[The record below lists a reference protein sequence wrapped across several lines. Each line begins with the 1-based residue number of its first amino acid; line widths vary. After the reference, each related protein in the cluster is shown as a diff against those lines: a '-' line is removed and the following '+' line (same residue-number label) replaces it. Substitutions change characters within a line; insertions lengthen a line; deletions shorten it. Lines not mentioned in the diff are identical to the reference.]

1 MTVRTLALLAPLVAA
16 LLTGCE
22 PTCEATCSKLLDC
35 EDVDTP
41 RLSLEECETSC
52 KNTENLYEAWDDD
65 GKRDALGDMKEC
77 ILDEDCSDIA
87 DGVCYDQDL
96 VIW

>member
-1 MTVRTLALLAPLVAA
+1 VTVKALALLAPLAA
-16 LLTGCE
+16 LLSGCE
-22 PTCEATCSKLLDC
+22 PTCQATCNKLLEC

-52 KNTENLYEAWDDD
+52 RNEENLYEAWDDK
-65 GKRDALGDMKEC
+65 GKREKLAEMKRC
-77 ILDEDCSDIA
+77 IGDEDCGDIA
-87 DGVCYDQDL
+87 DGVCYDPDL